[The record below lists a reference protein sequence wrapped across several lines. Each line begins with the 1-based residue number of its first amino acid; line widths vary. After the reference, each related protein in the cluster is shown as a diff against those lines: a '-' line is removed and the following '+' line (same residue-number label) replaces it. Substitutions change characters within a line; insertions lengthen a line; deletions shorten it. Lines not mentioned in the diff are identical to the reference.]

1 MRPVATCGVLL
12 LLLLFIAAFVV
23 ARRSPDADPS
33 PASMPGHSSP
43 QSARGSPQSARGS
56 PQSAHGQ
63 HVSPVTASRPLA
75 HTGPPVAASGLVV
88 CCGYVDFGDLDPE
101 DSVHVEIPW
110 HRVGA
115 GVLAVRE
122 VRTGCGCV
130 RATGLPET
138 IARDAQG
145 TLALD
150 VRVPS
155 RPGPFSLA
163 VQVLTDRP
171 PDDVARIDLCGFSG
185 HDVYLDTT
193 VIDFQ
198 VVPRGKEVERV
209 VSVRFPA
216 ALPDAAIRARLHG
229 VEGVVSVH
237 VPLQPNWPLQRNW
250 PLQPNRREGGWSE
263 RGADLLVRVLSD
275 VPGPIEGVL
284 EVVVGDRE
292 PHRLPVRGS
301 IADH

>member
-12 LLLLFIAAFVV
+12 LLLLIIAAFVV
-23 ARRSPDADPS
+23 ARRSPDAGPS
-33 PASMPGHSSP
+33 PASMPD
-43 QSARGSPQSARGS
+43 
-56 PQSAHGQ
+56 HGA

-75 HTGPPVAASGLVV
+75 DTGPPVVASGLVV

-138 IARDAQG
+138 IPRDAQG

-163 VQVLTDRP
+163 VRVLTDRP

-185 HDVYLDTT
+185 HDVYLDPT
-193 VIDFQ
+193 VIDLQ
-198 VVPRGKEVERV
+198 VVPRGREVERV
-209 VSVRFPA
+209 VSVRLPA

-237 VPLQPNWPLQRNW
+237 PPLQ
-250 PLQPNRREGGWSE
+250 QPKRREGGRSE
-263 RGADLLVRVLSD
+263 RGADLLVRVRSD

-284 EVVVGDRE
+284 EVVVGDGE
-292 PHRLPVRGS
+292 PRRLPVRGS
-301 IADH
+301 VADH